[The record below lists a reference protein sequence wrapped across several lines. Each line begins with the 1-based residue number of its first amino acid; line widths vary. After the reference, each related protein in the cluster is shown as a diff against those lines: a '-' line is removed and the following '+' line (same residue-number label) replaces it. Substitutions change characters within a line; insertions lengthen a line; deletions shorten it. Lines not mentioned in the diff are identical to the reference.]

1 MTKYMAI
8 YYVEDNANCNYE
20 LKGVCAQ
27 NNIGLDYEIDFGR
40 LIGRVLTTKP
50 DMLIFNLQEYQKN
63 KKYLQIFKDDL
74 PFSVPMIFVIGNI
87 KPDFSLNL
95 PSNYN
100 YLTYDEIGDFFS
112 KITVKLQ
119 NIQRNEEFMEP
130 FTTNVNDQIY
140 KVLVDLGFNVS
151 TNGTQF
157 IKDCVNEIL
166 INKCKPSVFSK
177 SIYNKI
183 AFAYNTTAASV
194 ARCMKVSIDT
204 AWKRRGKNNI
214 RQATGIT
221 FDDFSRCPTAKEF
234 IYYLANKLYNYNR
247 EEKFKAS
254 LKF

>member
-151 TNGTQF
+151 TKSV
-157 IKDCVNEIL
+157 IVYVSR
-166 INKCKPSVFSK
+166 INKKIPSSSSGKYLK
-177 SIYNKI
+177 SIYKRGYVWNYP
-183 AFAYNTTAASV
+183 AFV
-194 ARCMKVSIDT
+194 V
-204 AWKRRGKNNI
+204 
-214 RQATGIT
+214 
-221 FDDFSRCPTAKEF
+221 
-234 IYYLANKLYNYNR
+234 NR
-247 EEKFKAS
+247 ER
-254 LKF
+254 